1 MHHYAWFK
9 NPFFFK
15 FFCPFQLLGAV
26 HSPWFMVPSTFKVSS
41 EGQVF
46 LPGLSCLSA
55 VSCCLR
61 KDLVIV
67 SALPGWSRLIFGLP
81 NKQP

>member
-9 NPFFFK
+9 NPFFK
-15 FFCPFQLLGAV
+15 IFFCPFQLLGAV

-46 LPGLSCLSA
+46 LPGLPCLSA
-55 VSCCLR
+55 VPCCLR